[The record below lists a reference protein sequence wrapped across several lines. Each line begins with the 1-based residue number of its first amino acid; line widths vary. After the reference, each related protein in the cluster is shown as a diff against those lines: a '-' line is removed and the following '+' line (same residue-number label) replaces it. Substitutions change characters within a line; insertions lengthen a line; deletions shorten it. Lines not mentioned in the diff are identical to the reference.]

1 MILSL
6 LLNYDQITLWIVI
19 FNASFTLKP
28 LLNVWMRVSSSPS
41 TIVLVTAAPL
51 LISSRAEILAERRF
65 ALL

>member
-19 FNASFTLKP
+19 FSASFTLKL

-41 TIVLVTAAPL
+41 TIVLDAAAPL